1 MIYRK
6 YSHVIF
12 ILFIVFT
19 ALSINVY
26 ADDTWLYKIIE
37 KGNNSTEEMVDLNNS
52 SVDID
57 HEKKEIRLQ
66 KMPLPNVVDYT
77 PNGAY
82 NYALLK
88 DDGIHQ
94 YVFDGEKL
102 IEIGALKT
110 EMSNPLALAVAPF
123 PYNITVSMATD
134 NNNNDMMH
142 YTLEQGQMA
151 NNPLLN
157 LTGLQ
162 QIYSMTTFKDTG
174 ELAVLEKNELNI
186 YASEADRLVPINNFK
201 ITDIKNPI
209 AVATASN
216 YNFALMDKEKITW
229 YSYDGS
235 NMVQIPA
242 MSIAFDENIKNPKGL
257 AIKDDIMYFLH
268 DEKLTTYE
276 YNKETKCMEQSI
288 ALSITSGLI
297 KPHAI
302 ALRPDNSDLIIIDE
316 IDSTAKDFKIRY
328 MMYDGNKLVENETLS
343 QVLKG
348 VMAGLRYYGDGEL
361 IMSTKIAK
369 AAYADYIRIRAYTDV
384 PKDTQIT
391 FYMAN
396 EGIDYENAVWHETWR
411 VKNTEGTPIVEKAIL
426 NNTGTREWKYYGA
439 VGKSYPTFDSDPD
452 IDDGIFNED
461 DLLIEENEGNINI
474 GITKE
479 NNQLLNLWNVIPIEN
494 EGKKD
499 GRYRNIRI
507 KAVLKTNNPENT
519 PKIYVPNGTNNESGL
534 TDSEGRAIV
543 WEANAIPEPPVI
555 SPIKPGHGDE
565 ENYEPIPGWIYTTTP
580 DIEWNYKDADK
591 DVNPV
596 HKQTAYQIILLKK
609 DIDDNWSLAFNSR
622 KIKEENGEETI
633 LYTIPT
639 SYNPNIAGPMWIAD
653 SYEFAVAVRTWDK
666 VEAISRFSIASR
678 FKVLAFE
685 RPRISNI
692 INPPESGES
701 GYPTSPTSGDTST
714 HYMIMPGMKK
724 ESLPLAKAGAQVTML
739 VDSVG
744 PIGTP
749 PEEISY
755 VYFIYHDGTE
765 MQVDMGGCEVLYN
778 SGLSNVKNRFM
789 INFWTK
795 APITEI
801 PDNTLIMMKLVGIGE
816 EGGTTVFY
824 IPSFA
829 DGVVV
834 TKDTIYED
842 WHVVLEGSER

>member
-6 YSHVIF
+6 YSQATI
-12 ILFIVFT
+12 ILLIILIV
-19 ALSINVY
+19 LSISVY

-37 KGNNSTEEMVDLNNS
+37 KGINSTEEMVDLNNS
-52 SVDID
+52 SVEID
-57 HEKKEIRLQ
+57 HVKKEIRLQ
-66 KMPLPNVVDYT
+66 KMPLPNVADFT

-94 YVFDGEKL
+94 YVFDGEEL
-102 IEIGALKT
+102 VEIGKLKT
-110 EMSNPLALAVAPF
+110 EMNNPLSLAVAPY

-134 NNNNDMMH
+134 SNSNEVMH
-142 YTLEQGQMA
+142 YTLEQGGMA

-157 LTGLQ
+157 MTGLQ
-162 QIYSMTTFKDTG
+162 QIYSMTTFKDSG
-174 ELAVLEKNELNI
+174 ELAVLGKNELNI
-186 YASEADRLVPINNFK
+186 YASEADRLVPISEFK

-216 YNFALMDKEKITW
+216 YNFALMDREKIAW

-257 AIKDDIMYFLH
+257 AIKNDTIYFLH
-268 DEKLTTYE
+268 DEKITTYE
-276 YNKETKCMEQSI
+276 YNKETKVIEQNI

-302 ALRPDNSDLIIIDE
+302 ALRSDNSDLIIIDE
-316 IDSTAKDFKIRY
+316 IDSVAKDFKIRY

-361 IMSTKIAK
+361 IMNMKTAK
-369 AAYADYIRIRAYTDV
+369 AAYADYIRIRAYTEV

-396 EGIDYENAVWHETWR
+396 EGVDYENAVWHETWR

-426 NNTGTREWKYYGA
+426 SNTGTREWKHYGA
-439 VGKSYPTFDSDPD
+439 IGNSYPTFDTMTDT
-452 IDDGIFNED
+452 DDGIFNDD
-461 DLLIEENEGNINI
+461 DLLIEEIDGSLNIEI
-474 GITKE
+474 VKE
-479 NNQLLNLWNVIPIEN
+479 RNNLLNLWNVIPVLN

-499 GRYRNIRI
+499 GRYRNIRV
-507 KAVLKTNNPENT
+507 KAVLKTNDPEIT
-519 PKIYVPNGTNNESGL
+519 PRIYVPTGTNNESGL
-534 TDSEGRAIV
+534 TDIEGRAIV

-555 SPIKPGHGDE
+555 LPIKPGHGDE

-580 DIEWNYKDADK
+580 DIEWDYKDADK
-591 DVNPV
+591 DVNPE

-609 DIDDNWSLAFNSR
+609 DIDGKWSIAFNSR
-622 KIKEENGEETI
+622 KIKEENGEETTI
-633 LYTIPT
+633 YSIPT
-639 SYNPNIAGPMWIAD
+639 SYNPNIAGPMWMAD
-653 SYEFAVAVRTWDK
+653 SCEFAVAVRTWDK
-666 VEAISRFSIASR
+666 ADAISRFSSASR

-692 INPPESGES
+692 VNPPDDGSKGVM
-701 GYPTSPTSGDTST
+701 TAPTSGDTST
-714 HYMIMPGMKK
+714 HYMITPGMKK

-739 VDSVG
+739 IDSVG
-744 PIGTP
+744 PIETL
-749 PEEISY
+749 PEEISSI
-755 VYFIYHDGTE
+755 YFIYNNETE
-765 MQVDMGGCEVLYN
+765 IRVDMGKCKALYE
-778 SGLSNVKNRFM
+778 SGLSDVKNRFM

-801 PDNTLIMMKLVGIGE
+801 PNDTLIMVKFVGTSQI
-816 EGGTTVFY
+816 GGTTVFY
-824 IPSFA
+824 IPTYA

-842 WHVVLEGSER
+842 WHVVLEGSDK